1 MPWLRLRTKVSA
13 KDAESIGER
22 LQAAGA
28 VAVSLLPDD
37 EQDDAAVEPAPGRTP
52 LWNTLRLDG
61 LFPLDA
67 DLTTLPRLDYAVDF
81 VADRNWSETWRDG
94 LAPLRFGR
102 LLVVSAS
109 SQAAS
114 ASDDVLVRLDPGLAF
129 GTGTH
134 PTTALCLAWLA
145 CRPLAKRRVL
155 DVGSGSGIL
164 AIAASRL
171 GAAAVAAVDRD
182 PQARRASADN
192 ARANRIPLTLRDS
205 LAEVEGDFDMVLA
218 NIVADTLCELAPDLT
233 ERVEPAAGL
242 LALSG
247 ILPAQ
252 AERVMCA
259 FPRFHFQAPAVRD
272 GWVLLWGRRN
282 DG

>member
-13 KDAESIGER
+13 KDAESIGEC

-37 EQDDAAVEPAPGRTP
+37 EQDAAVVEPAPGRTP

-67 DLTTLPRLDYAVDF
+67 DLTTLPRLDFAVDF

-102 LLVVSAS
+102 LLVVPAS

-134 PTTALCLAWLA
+134 PTTALCLAGWPAGRWRSGAFSMWVRAREFWLSPPA
-145 CRPLAKRRVL
+145 
-155 DVGSGSGIL
+155 GSVPPPWQLWI
-164 AIAASRL
+164 AI
-171 GAAAVAAVDRD
+171 
-182 PQARRASADN
+182 
-192 ARANRIPLTLRDS
+192 
-205 LAEVEGDFDMVLA
+205 
-218 NIVADTLCELAPDLT
+218 
-233 ERVEPAAGL
+233 
-242 LALSG
+242 
-247 ILPAQ
+247 
-252 AERVMCA
+252 
-259 FPRFHFQAPAVRD
+259 PRHVAPAPTTPAPTAFR
-272 GWVLLWGRRN
+272 
-282 DG
+282 